1 MTEQKATTSAA
12 SDKLIKKYKKELD
25 ALRSRLDEYSSY
37 EISSARRRLERS
49 SSMIVSG
56 QRCFYKL
63 KQINDKFKVC
73 DDIRTYLDLC
83 GGPGQF
89 VRYLNAV
96 NDESVL
102 GFGVTLRNHLDY
114 DKSIVKRF
122 ADRFTRIYGD
132 ETKSSSGDGD
142 GGNGSGDIM
151 SESVVRQIVSKCG
164 GRCDFVCADGAFDV
178 TGDEN
183 RQEFLTL
190 PLIRRECELILS
202 CLSVGGNC
210 VVKVFDTFESDTRN
224 VLGDFVKNFEEY
236 HVFKPE
242 SSRVCNSERY
252 LVCKN
257 RLDEKR
263 DSIAVNLHTIAF
275 ARKQISS
282 LKRLFKI
289 LNNNEKYTRK
299 GSKATKSKSISK
311 RFN

>member
-1 MTEQKATTSAA
+1 MTGGGDRKATASTA
-12 SDKLIKKYKKELD
+12 SDRLIEKYQRELD
-25 ALRSRLDEYSSY
+25 ALRSKLDDYSSY

-49 SSMIVSG
+49 SATILSG

-73 DDIRTYLDLC
+73 DDIRTYLDIC

-96 NDESVL
+96 NGESVL

-122 ADRFTRIYGD
+122 GSRFERIYG
-132 ETKSSSGDGD
+132 GD
-142 GGNGSGDIM
+142 GGDDGVDDNGSGDIM
-151 SESVVRQIVSKCG
+151 SESVVRHIVNKCG
-164 GRCDFVCADGAFDV
+164 NRCDFVCADGAFDV

-183 RQEFLTL
+183 RQESLTM

-202 CLSVGGNC
+202 CLSVGGDC
-210 VVKVFDTFESDTRN
+210 VVKIFDTFESDTRN
-224 VLGDFVKNFEEY
+224 MLEDFVRNFQEY

-257 RLDEKR
+257 RLDKKLE
-263 DSIAVNLHTIAF
+263 SISVNLHTIKF

-289 LNNNEKYTRK
+289 LNNNEKYTGK
-299 GSKATKSKSISK
+299 GSKAAKSKSISK
-311 RFN
+311 RFG